1 MKEKQIADIVA
12 ADIRTASIL
21 NKYGIDFCCGGSKIL
36 SNVCKEKKLKVSKII
51 NEIGM
56 LGLSIAKSH
65 HEPRIVYGVT
75 LMTNPENFKT
85 SGMIFMGY
93 NLSKRLTTGAGVSIN
108 DWKLAKKPHT
118 KPFVMLMFKP
128 TSYPINFFINQSLF
142 NKDMSFTNVGV
153 RFTLFKITSKNEEA
167 N

>member
-1 MKEKQIADIVA
+1 MKKIKTTNILLIFFTLIGNLSIAQD
-12 ADIRTASIL
+12 SHL
-21 NKYGIDFCCGGSKIL
+21 NVGIMTGI
-36 SNVCKEKKLKVSKII
+36 NLK